1 MKMSVAVP
9 VFAVAA
15 TLVIGAVAQP
25 SPNGLIAARK
35 GAMNLQ
41 AKYFGPLL
49 EMAKGTAPYDAAIV
63 QRNADYLL
71 VVGKMPWD
79 DFQTHSLGL
88 PNTRAKEAIGK
99 EPDKFKDLV
108 NTLNSNQQKLA
119 AAART
124 GDQAT
129 VKSSVLAIG
138 RTCNT
143 CHENFSSNEFRFKL
157 E

>member
-25 SPNGLIAARK
+25 SPNFLIATRK
-35 GAMNLQ
+35 GAMSLQ
-41 AKYFGPLL
+41 AKYFGPLFG
-49 EMAKGTAPYDAAIV
+49 MATGTAPYDAAIV
-63 QRNADYLL
+63 QRNTDYLL
-71 VVGKMPWD
+71 VIGKMPWD

-108 NTLNSNQQKLA
+108 NTLNSDQLKLA
-119 AAART
+119 AAARA
-124 GDQAT
+124 GDQAA
-129 VKSSVLAIG
+129 VKSSVLAIA

-143 CHENFSSNEFRFKL
+143 CHENFTSYEYRFKL